1 MYIFTSCMVS
11 FTIIIIITKFG
22 GNLILYFFSSHIITK
37 YKANNDAI
45 VKYLDNFKLS
55 ELLSRTT
62 PINSSFLIVVLSISF
77 QESNN
82 PPFDEETFASAFTIK
97 DCASIS

>member
-1 MYIFTSCMVS
+1 MVS

-22 GNLILYFFSSHIITK
+22 GNLIFIFSSHIITK

-62 PINSSFLIVVLSISF
+62 PINSSFSSSF
-77 QESNN
+77 
-82 PPFDEETFASAFTIK
+82 
-97 DCASIS
+97 

>member
-1 MYIFTSCMVS
+1 MRLL
-11 FTIIIIITKFG
+11 ITETNYNYNVYFHFLHGIVHYYYYHYKIW

-62 PINSSFLIVVLSISF
+62 PINSSFSSLF
-77 QESNN
+77 
-82 PPFDEETFASAFTIK
+82 
-97 DCASIS
+97 